1 MGRVCATID
10 DDTDGQE
17 LQFSQGDHS
26 EHESLLSAVALITVC
41 MPATGL
47 CNSLPWSLAD
57 KSLVKALLR
66 TTTRFLSVLSKNH
79 TVVNGV

>member
-1 MGRVCATID
+1 
-10 DDTDGQE
+10 
-17 LQFSQGDHS
+17 
-26 EHESLLSAVALITVC
+26 

-47 CNSLPWSLAD
+47 YNSLPWSLAD